1 MTWGFR
7 KKTNICLVEIWT
19 KGWSIV
25 NELEMLDMPWFNV
38 KKGKTGDRNW
48 GRCME
53 TYLSEYA
60 KTVKMLLPT

>member
-1 MTWGFR
+1 M
-7 KKTNICLVEIWT
+7 
-19 KGWSIV
+19 V
-25 NELEMLDMPWFNV
+25 NELEMLDMLWFNV